1 MSDLRPLGSEKLPVD
16 EKLKRIME
24 IANYGMSQKSN
35 ITEGNS
41 TKSVQFIKES
51 SNGVYGIVKEKEGYF
66 VKKGLTEGS
75 LDYIGGIFMKNKNK
89 FNSYS
94 EALKRL
100 ELISGQESLNEAKKY
115 VLKTKDSQPVA
126 DAPVEDV
133 PAEPVADAPVDDAP
147 IDDLPPADSGMEDEI
162 PSDEPA
168 MEPEGEEGEEEG
180 KRSDYMADIQ
190 KFSGKLGQA
199 LRDVKE
205 RMESDDIKYVINMV
219 LSAVNIDAL
228 DDEDKEEIAERFEA
242 KDEEGMDDFS
252 GEEKMDDV
260 PSEDSDMEGELPS
273 DEELDEIMDKL
284 ESFVDTDTIVDETSD
299 LPESEEIEEK
309 RIEDIADLSVRHE
322 EVSEMEED
330 VELDLDELKKEINK
344 NVDDTL
350 SKYFK

>member
-89 FNSYS
+89 FKSYS

-115 VLKTKDSQPVA
+115 VLKTKDSEPVA

-147 IDDLPPADSGMEDEI
+147 IDDLPPADSGIEDEI

-168 MEPEGEEGEEEG
+168 MEPEGEEEG

-228 DDEDKEEIAERFEA
+228 DDEDKEEIAERFEP

>member
-24 IANYGMSQKSN
+24 IANYGISQKSN

-89 FNSYS
+89 FKSYS

-147 IDDLPPADSGMEDEI
+147 IDDLPPADSGIEDEI

-205 RMESDDIKYVINMV
+205 KMESDDIKYVINMV
-219 LSAVNIDAL
+219 LSAVNIDSL
-228 DDEDKEEIAERFEA
+228 DEEDREEIAERFEP
-242 KDEEGMDDFS
+242 KDDFSDEEGMDDI
-252 GEEKMDDV
+252 

-284 ESFVDTDTIVDETSD
+284 ESFVDAPIEETSD
-299 LPESEEIEEK
+299 LPEPEEIEEK